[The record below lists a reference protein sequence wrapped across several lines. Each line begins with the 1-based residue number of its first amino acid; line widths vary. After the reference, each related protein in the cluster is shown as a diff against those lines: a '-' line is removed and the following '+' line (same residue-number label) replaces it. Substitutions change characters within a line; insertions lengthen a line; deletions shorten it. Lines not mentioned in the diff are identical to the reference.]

1 MKKIII
7 FIILFSIISF
17 SLFAQNNKKEKFV
30 IGPIFPLIKS
40 GVSINKLH
48 VVYFPSEM
56 YGSGFLDKVEFSFT
70 KRFKNYE
77 GDTVG
82 CKMPIMLK
90 IYERDTINNIPLR
103 LLVKDTIVIVQPKKQ
118 KKMVVDLSKYNISL
132 PLDGI
137 YVGFEAFSTDWYIA
151 HGYLSIDN
159 LTYSTNNENGE
170 GATFHAPM
178 ITATIAKKDVEKYQN
193 FVYGDWAK
201 DWSICNEK
209 YQSTLV
215 IRLHIRKIKN

>member
-1 MKKIII
+1 MFIKKFSILIILLG
-7 FIILFSIISF
+7 ILFS
-17 SLFAQNNKKEKFV
+17 SLYSQNNSDKNVV
-30 IGPIFPLIKS
+30 IGPNFPLIKS
-40 GVSINKLH
+40 GVSINKIH
-48 VVYFPSEM
+48 VLYFPSEM
-56 YGSGFLDKVEFSFT
+56 YGSGFLEKVEFSFT
-70 KRFKNYE
+70 KRSKKYE

-118 KKMVVDLSKYNISL
+118 KKMVVDLSKYNIFL
-132 PLDGI
+132 PPDGI
-137 YVGFEAFSTDWYIA
+137 YVGFEAFSTEWYIA

-193 FVYGDWAK
+193 FVFGDWAK
-201 DWSICNEK
+201 DWSICNER

-215 IRLHIRKIKN
+215 IRLHIRK

>member
-1 MKKIII
+1 MFIKKFSILIILLG
-7 FIILFSIISF
+7 ILFS
-17 SLFAQNNKKEKFV
+17 SLYSQNNSDKNVV
-30 IGPIFPLIKS
+30 IGPNFPLIKS
-40 GVSINKLH
+40 GVSINKIH
-48 VVYFPSEM
+48 VLYFPSEM
-56 YGSGFLDKVEFSFT
+56 YGSGFLEKVEFSFT
-70 KRFKNYE
+70 KRSKKYE

-103 LLVKDTIVIVQPKKQ
+103 LLVKDSIVIVQPKKHQ
-118 KKMVVDLSKYNISL
+118 KMLVDLSKYNISL
-132 PLDGI
+132 PPDGF
-137 YVGFEAFSTDWYIA
+137 YVGFEAFSTEWYIA

-193 FVYGDWAK
+193 FVFGDWAK
-201 DWSICNEK
+201 DWSICNER

-215 IRLHIRKIKN
+215 IRLHIRK